1 MFFKETSLPPK
12 HRLLFLQRKLDYLED
27 FGDSIA
33 DVTKAQAEVAK
44 LRVEI
49 KDAESKSYGSDNGQ
63 SFESYLLIINYHL
76 FCDNIKSAISNYDL
90 LLDIVNIHATSD
102 DR

>member
-1 MFFKETSLPPK
+1 M
-12 HRLLFLQRKLDYLED
+12 ED

-49 KDAESKSYGSDNGQ
+49 KDAESKNSGSENGQ
-63 SFESYLLIINYHL
+63 SFESYLFIINYHL
-76 FCDNIKSAISNYDL
+76 RCDNIKSAISNYNL
-90 LLDIVNIHATSD
+90 LLEIVNIQVTSD
-102 DR
+102 DRKVQQSRTGTEIVGTLFKYEI

>member
-1 MFFKETSLPPK
+1 M
-12 HRLLFLQRKLDYLED
+12 ED
-27 FGDSIA
+27 FGDSIS

-63 SFESYLLIINYHL
+63 SFESYLLIIIINYHL
-76 FCDNIKSAISNYDL
+76 CCDNIKSAISNYDL
-90 LLDIVNIHATSD
+90 LLDIVNIQVISD